1 MKHVQNRK
9 PFIFTPDRR
18 QSKTCQQST
27 NAVKKSLETVF
38 SIAMAIENSV
48 FNDFFYLRPSI
59 VLTFRIAAYLV

>member
-18 QSKTCQQST
+18 NRKRSQQST
-27 NAVKKSLETVF
+27 NADKKIAKTAF